1 MRLSLFLAAL
11 VVSAGCHANN
21 GIGSAGSGGSGET
34 TGSGGSATGGA
45 TGNGG
50 ASGTGG
56 AGSGG
61 KNANGGATGSGG
73 ATGNGGATATGGT
86 TGSGGAG
93 TGGTS
98 GAAGGGTGTGGTGPG
113 SYALNPPKQCDN
125 QFFVQGCTKGMTG
138 SACGG
143 VCAAANA
150 CEDISQKPGAD
161 VGFLCPR
168 FALQSSEMLQAA
180 TDDFGASAPFNYA
193 IVGHDVDQN
202 GLDGSARSAC
212 CQCYQLVYDL
222 PEAEAQV
229 QGGGTSAIAIP
240 KPLIVQAFN
249 TSAGG
254 GQNFDVYMAA
264 GGFGAFN
271 ACDPSFSMK
280 SPSGLYLYSQFPEQ
294 GEANAGGVNA
304 ATQLAGCKDNN
315 NLVSTTTLSSTT
327 CQANIE
333 TACNTFASTTL
344 TATAV
349 SDSIQSCKGSN
360 DPANYTHIN
369 WLVYAKRIEC
379 PTHLTEVTGCKLA
392 PQGLPAAN
400 PNVTTPG
407 EAAAD
412 SSFKALTGNGLHY
425 TTTTMQDCCKPTC
438 AWQDWVTGQNGGL
451 TAVGQ
456 YNSFYSCDQHGVP
469 VTE

>member
-1 MRLSLFLAAL
+1 MRLYVLLPAL
-11 VVSAGCHANN
+11 VLAAGCHSNN
-21 GIGSAGSGGSGET
+21 GIGSTGTGGATGTGGNATGGTTGDGGT
-34 TGSGGSATGGA
+34 TGSGGTTSSGGA
-45 TGNGG
+45 T
-50 ASGTGG
+50 GTGG
-56 AGSGG
+56 AGTGG
-61 KNANGGATGSGG
+61 KNATGGASGSGG
-73 ATGNGGATATGGT
+73 ATSSGGATGAGGATGGT
-86 TGSGGAG
+86 TGSGG
-93 TGGTS
+93 S
-98 GAAGGGTGTGGTGPG
+98 GPG

-125 QFFVQGCTKGMTG
+125 QFFVQGCIKGMASST
-138 SACGG
+138 CGG

-168 FALQSSEMLQAA
+168 FALQSSEMDQAA
-180 TDDFGASAPFNYA
+180 IDDFGPSPPFNYA

-202 GLDGSARSAC
+202 GLDGSAKSAC
-212 CQCYQLVYDL
+212 CQCYQLVYSL

-229 QGGGTSAIAIP
+229 QGGGSSAIAIP

-254 GQNFDVYMAA
+254 GQNFDVFMGA
-264 GGFGAFN
+264 GGFGSFN
-271 ACDPSFSMK
+271 ACDPNASMK
-280 SPSGLYLYSQFPEQ
+280 SPSGLYLYSMFPPQ
-294 GEANAGGVNA
+294 GEPGSGGVNS
-304 ATQLAGCKDNN
+304 ATQLAGCKNMN
-315 NLVSTTTLSSTT
+315 NLVSTATLTSST
-327 CQANIE
+327 CVANVE
-333 TACNTFASTTL
+333 SACNMFASSTL

-349 SDSIQSCKGSN
+349 GDSIQSCKASN

-369 WLVYAKRIEC
+369 WQVYAKKIEC

-400 PNVTTPG
+400 PNVATPTQ
-407 EAAAD
+407 AAAD
-412 SSFKALTGNGLHY
+412 SSFKATAGNGSHY

-438 AWQDWVTGQNGGL
+438 GWQDWVTGQNGGL

>member
-1 MRLSLFLAAL
+1 MRLSALLPAL
-11 VVSAGCHANN
+11 VLAVGCHTSN
-21 GIGSAGSGGSGET
+21 GTGSTGTGGSAGSSGSATGGT
-34 TGSGGSATGGA
+34 TGTGGAGRGGNTGNGGSATGGA
-45 TGNGG
+45 
-50 ASGTGG
+50 A
-56 AGSGG
+56 
-61 KNANGGATGSGG
+61 
-73 ATGNGGATATGGT
+73 
-86 TGSGGAG
+86 GSGGAG
-93 TGGTS
+93 NTATGGS
-98 GAAGGGTGTGGTGPG
+98 TGTGGTGPG

-125 QFFVQGCTKGMTG
+125 QFFVQGCQNGTASST
-138 SACGG
+138 CGG
-143 VCAAANA
+143 ICSAANA

-168 FALQSSEMLQAA
+168 FALAASEMEQAA
-180 TDDFGASAPFNYA
+180 VDDFGTLPPFNYA

-202 GLDGSARSAC
+202 GLDGSAQSAC
-212 CQCYQLVYDL
+212 CQCYQLVYYL
-222 PEAEAQV
+222 PEDEAQV

-254 GQNFDVYMAA
+254 GQNFDVFMGA
-264 GGFGAFN
+264 GGFGSFN
-271 ACDPSFSMK
+271 ACDPNATMK
-280 SPSGLYLYSQFPEQ
+280 SPSGLYLYSTFPAQ
-294 GEANAGGVNA
+294 GEPGMGGVNA

-315 NLVSTTTLSSTT
+315 NLVSTATLSSST
-327 CQANIE
+327 CVANIE
-333 TACNTFASTTL
+333 SACDMFASSTL

-349 SDSIQSCKGSN
+349 NDSIQSCKASN
-360 DPANYTHIN
+360 DAANYTHIN
-369 WLVYAKRIEC
+369 WQVYAKKIEC
-379 PTHLTEVTGCKLA
+379 PTHLTQVTGCKLA

-400 PNVTTPG
+400 PGVTTPI

-412 SSFKALTGNGLHY
+412 STFKATAGNGSHY